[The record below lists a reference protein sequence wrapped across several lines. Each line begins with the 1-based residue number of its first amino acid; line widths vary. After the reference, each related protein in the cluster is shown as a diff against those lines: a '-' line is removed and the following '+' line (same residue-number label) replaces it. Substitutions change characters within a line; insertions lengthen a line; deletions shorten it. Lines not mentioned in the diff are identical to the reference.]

1 MTDIMKLSKIFAL
14 SFAALT
20 LASCADDK
28 FNYDKN
34 EAGRGTL
41 SFAGLSID
49 YSEEMVTKAEAA
61 DGTYMLYVYDAGKSL
76 VYNQRGYMQHFP
88 ACRRLL
94 PRNTL
99 YRSRST

>member
-76 VYNQRGYMQHFP
+76 VWSGQYSTISEGTGNIS
-88 ACRRLL
+88 LL
-94 PRNTL
+94 AGD
-99 YRSRST
+99 YSSRST